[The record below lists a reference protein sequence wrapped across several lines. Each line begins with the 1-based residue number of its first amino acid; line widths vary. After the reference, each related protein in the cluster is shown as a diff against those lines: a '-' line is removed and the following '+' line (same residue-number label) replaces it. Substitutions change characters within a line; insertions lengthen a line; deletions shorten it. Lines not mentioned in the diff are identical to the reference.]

1 MTGPDTNTDTG
12 TQGHLT
18 DLAFQ
23 SGEVPIL
30 LRPKVL
36 VGLVLGFLLMV
47 AAYFAAV
54 QIFDLSLSI
63 DAEPFQEWVDGWGLL
78 GPLVYMVVLAA
89 SVLFAPI
96 PNLPIFIA
104 AGLAWGPVLGTV
116 YSMGGMMLGSAA
128 AFWVSRRLGRG
139 WLPRL
144 IGISTA
150 ARLDDLATRM
160 GGRVI
165 FWARMLPVVNFDFIS
180 FLAGL
185 TAIRFST
192 FFLYSFLG
200 MLLPT
205 TIAVI
210 AGDSLGKDVRVT
222 ISLGGVWVAGIVLS
236 AGYFY
241 WSRRRSQGTP
251 ATAPQ
256 GMPAGDRE
264 S

>member
-1 MTGPDTNTDTG
+1 MTLDSETEE
-12 TQGHLT
+12 Q
-18 DLAFQ
+18 LADIVFQ
-23 SGEVPIL
+23 SDEVPIL

-36 VGLVLGFLLMV
+36 AGLVAAFLLIV
-47 AAYFAAV
+47 LAYVAAV
-54 QIFDLSLSI
+54 QIFDLTLDF
-63 DAEPFQEWVDGWGLL
+63 DAEPFQEWVDGWGVF
-78 GPLVYMVVLAA
+78 GPIVYILVLAG

-96 PNLPIFIA
+96 PNVPIFIA

-116 YSMGGMMLGSAA
+116 YSMAGMMLGSTA

-144 IGISTA
+144 IGRSTA
-150 ARLDDLATRM
+150 DRLDDLAERM
-160 GGRVI
+160 GGRVV

-185 TAIRFST
+185 TAIPFGT
-192 FFLYSFLG
+192 FFVYSFLG

-205 TIAVI
+205 TVAVV

-222 ISLGGVWVAGIVLS
+222 LALGGLWVAGIVLS

-241 WSRRRSQGTP
+241 IRRRRNLQPTRQGSP
-251 ATAPQ
+251 GA
-256 GMPAGDRE
+256 DRE

>member
-1 MTGPDTNTDTG
+1 
-12 TQGHLT
+12 
-18 DLAFQ
+18 
-23 SGEVPIL
+23 V
-30 LRPKVL
+30 
-36 VGLVLGFLLMV
+36 
-47 AAYFAAV
+47 AAV
-54 QIFDLSLSI
+54 QIFDLTLDF
-63 DAEPFQEWVDGWGLL
+63 DAEPFQEWVDGWGVF
-78 GPLVYMVVLAA
+78 GPIVYILVLAG

-96 PNLPIFIA
+96 PNVPIFIA

-116 YSMGGMMLGSAA
+116 YSMAGMMLGSTA

-144 IGISTA
+144 IGRSTA
-150 ARLDDLATRM
+150 DRLDDLAERM
-160 GGRVI
+160 GGRVV

-185 TAIRFST
+185 TAIPFGT
-192 FFLYSFLG
+192 FFVYSFLG

-205 TIAVI
+205 TVAVV

-222 ISLGGVWVAGIVLS
+222 LALGGLWVAGIVLS

-241 WSRRRSQGTP
+241 IRRRRNLQPTRQGSP
-251 ATAPQ
+251 GA
-256 GMPAGDRE
+256 DRE

>member
-128 AFWVSRRLGRG
+128 AFWVSRRLGR
-139 WLPRL
+139 
-144 IGISTA
+144 
-150 ARLDDLATRM
+150 
-160 GGRVI
+160 
-165 FWARMLPVVNFDFIS
+165 
-180 FLAGL
+180 
-185 TAIRFST
+185 
-192 FFLYSFLG
+192 
-200 MLLPT
+200 
-205 TIAVI
+205 
-210 AGDSLGKDVRVT
+210 
-222 ISLGGVWVAGIVLS
+222 
-236 AGYFY
+236 
-241 WSRRRSQGTP
+241 
-251 ATAPQ
+251 
-256 GMPAGDRE
+256 
-264 S
+264 

>member
-1 MTGPDTNTDTG
+1 MTNSTSEGD
-12 TQGHLT
+12 LS

-36 VGLVLGFLLMV
+36 VTLVVGFLLLV
-47 AAYFAAV
+47 AAYAVAV
-54 QIFDLSLSI
+54 QVLGLNFNFD
-63 DAEPFQEWVDGWGLL
+63 AKPFQDWVDSWGIL
-78 GPLVYMVVLAA
+78 GPIVYIIVLAF

-96 PNLPIFIA
+96 PNVPIFIA
-104 AGLAWGPVLGTV
+104 AGLAWGPVLGTI
-116 YSMGGMMLGSAA
+116 YSMGGMMLGSSA

-144 IGISTA
+144 IGHSTA
-150 ARLDDLATRM
+150 ERLDDLAVRM

-185 TAIRFST
+185 TAIRFGT
-192 FFLYSFLG
+192 FFIYSFLG

-205 TIAVI
+205 SVAVI
-210 AGDSLGKDVRVT
+210 AGDSLGKDTRIT
-222 ISLGGVWVAGIVLS
+222 LALGGVWVAGIVLS

-241 WSRRRSQGTP
+241 WRRRREGRANGQ
-251 ATAPQ
+251 A
-256 GMPAGDRE
+256 MAG
-264 S
+264 SNQ